1 MLETTLLGAIG
12 AAIGIAVGTTLA
24 VVVSAIGIPMPPP
37 PNSESGFIATIR
49 LVPMVM
55 AGSFVLGFVAS
66 VSAAFIPARRA
77 ARFTLAEALRRAV

>member
-1 MLETTLLGAIG
+1 
-12 AAIGIAVGTTLA
+12 
-24 VVVSAIGIPMPPP
+24 VVSAIGIPMPPP